1 MERLTVA
8 LARRWECLPFLG
20 TVHHKTLAHVVGMWA
35 GAHNLYRRLLKGL
48 CVIPRLTH
56 EELSC
61 LSALKV
67 LLGSGGALRSLGMLL
82 VICGKGALGAHRDI
96 RLAMRHHRGR
106 VQVLRSLHQ
115 QAIIFILCDAKLL
128 QISRLNKHEHK
139 LNSGLLTSIS
149 PFR

>member
-1 MERLTVA
+1 
-8 LARRWECLPFLG
+8 
-20 TVHHKTLAHVVGMWA
+20 
-35 GAHNLYRRLLKGL
+35 
-48 CVIPRLTH
+48 
-56 EELSC
+56 
-61 LSALKV
+61 
-67 LLGSGGALRSLGMLL
+67 MLL